1 MHVNALVRTKLYKHE
16 PLKAGLTH
24 PDNAVGDL
32 NTPACTLEWAKALCT
47 CSKVPPVFILS
58 TVKHTLRIQ
67 FPELSLLSSLQRLCD
82 MLQSLEAFP
91 DWHSALIKP
100 WFYNRSIMWQNHHS
114 SNVKTTSVQRI
125 PRSVS
130 KVHSIR
136 DSSVRNL
143 ICSHACELGQGWWS
157 S

>member
-67 FPELSLLSSLQRLCD
+67 FPELSLLRSPQR
-82 MLQSLEAFP
+82 MIFP
-91 DWHSALIKP
+91 YIRALINQRNSWSTETLKTK
-100 WFYNRSIMWQNHHS
+100 NRLIG
-114 SNVKTTSVQRI
+114 RGGA
-125 PRSVS
+125 
-130 KVHSIR
+130 
-136 DSSVRNL
+136 NL
-143 ICSHACELGQGWWS
+143 TLTALTAFCITCICAI
-157 S
+157 